1 MGVTV
6 VKSLILLGGLTPRL
20 LKNQHLLNS
29 GNSVG
34 RIHPHASSCQHR
46 VYLVVIAYLRTQGCQ
61 SRHQER
67 I

>member
-1 MGVTV
+1 MHGSNRR
-6 VKSLILLGGLTPRL
+6 KSLILLGSVGAKL
-20 LKNQHLLNS
+20 LRDQHLLNF
-29 GNSVG
+29 GN
-34 RIHPHASSCQHR
+34 ADDQHR